1 MNIEELNESELKEIK
16 RAFTIFVM
24 KVVKHASYDFMRKET
39 LRNSRNVP
47 LDEDIVN
54 KVSLSNYDDGTFFV
68 ENFTKLEKVM
78 SKEKHRKAIS
88 KLSKREKQIINLLYI
103 EEKSIEEIS
112 RLLNISN
119 KTISNTRNNA
129 LNKLRKDMEE

>member
-1 MNIEELNESELKEIK
+1 MNINELNEKDLKEIK
-16 RAFTIFVM
+16 RAFTIFIM

-39 LRNSRNVP
+39 LRNSRIVP
-47 LDEDIVN
+47 LDEDVTD
-54 KVSLSNYDDGTFFV
+54 KVSLSVYDDDTFFV
-68 ENFTKLEKVM
+68 ENYKKLENVM

-103 EEKSIEEIS
+103 EEKSIEDVSKILKIGS
-112 RLLNISN
+112 